1 MEQSS
6 ALCIRLGEGGRVIK
20 EGLLQIFFP
29 PRCAV
34 CDDLLEAELIRAKM
48 RVHPACERKLYPVGK
63 TVCYRCGKP
72 LSSEK
77 LEYCHDCVKKKAGGH
92 MMCCRQGKSLFLY
105 KGEIRK
111 AIYRF
116 KYSNRREYAR
126 FFAEKAA
133 QEYTDWVRRIK
144 IDVIVPVPMYARKK
158 RYRGYNQAE
167 IFAYELAEIWKI
179 PMKADAL
186 KRVRNTKPQKYLSDQ
201 ERKNNLKK
209 AFQAAD
215 FIVKYKS
222 ILIVDDIYTTGST
235 VESVAQELYLHGVE
249 SVYFLTLCTGEGM

>member
-1 MEQSS
+1 M
-6 ALCIRLGEGGRVIK
+6 
-20 EGLLQIFFP
+20 
-29 PRCAV
+29 
-34 CDDLLEAELIRAKM
+34 
-48 RVHPACERKLYPVGK
+48 
-63 TVCYRCGKP
+63 
-72 LSSEK
+72 
-77 LEYCHDCVKKKAGGH
+77 
-92 MMCCRQGKSLFLY
+92 
-105 KGEIRK
+105 
-111 AIYRF
+111 
-116 KYSNRREYAR
+116 
-126 FFAEKAA
+126 
-133 QEYTDWVRRIK
+133 RRIK

-167 IFAYELAEIWKI
+167 IFAYELSKIWKI